1 VLWLASYTFGVPA
14 TVGGYELLQRVAV
27 GGMAEVFLARRV
39 GPDGFEK
46 RVALKRILPHLAKQ
60 QDFVAMFLD
69 EAKLAAA
76 LDHPHIV
83 HIHDFGRDGDAY
95 YLAMEYVCGE
105 DLSALWRRAKELGE
119 PLPAGDVATILIAA
133 CDALEHAHAQGVV
146 HRDVTPGN
154 LLVSYDGV
162 VKLADFGIAKSQAA
176 ASRAQT
182 NVGTLKGKVPYMS
195 PEQARARPLD
205 RRSDLFS
212 LGVVA
217 WELLTGKRLFH
228 RRSELDMLRAV
239 QMSDVPPLASV
250 RADIPAA
257 LAAAIETVLE
267 HDVDNRWESAAEFA
281 QAIAAA
287 LTAAGDMPSKSR
299 LATTMA
305 RLFGADA
312 ADRRVAAVTAPSDAT
327 AANLMVPPP
336 DVPSE
341 PRFSP
346 LRPDRWIPQ
355 VAMHLH
361 LPPPRMPPLRL
372 IGPLL
377 ALLLSAGGLLF
388 GFHSQRANRALSAGL
403 FTPAATPAATTPTAT
418 KPLLAPPSLGP
429 PVAPTGPALKLVP
442 RSLRLAEDPPGIR
455 LPPPPPQKRPLKARH
470 HDRPARTRSG
480 GV

>member
-1 VLWLASYTFGVPA
+1 
-14 TVGGYELLQRVAV
+14 
-27 GGMAEVFLARRV
+27 MAEVFLARRP

-60 QDFVAMFLD
+60 ADFVAMFLD
-69 EAKLAAA
+69 EAKLAASLA
-76 LDHPHIV
+76 HPHIV
-83 HIHDFGRDGDAY
+83 QIYDFGRDGDAY

-105 DLSALWRRAKELGE
+105 DLSALWRRAKELHA
-119 PLPAGDVATILIAA
+119 PLPFADAATILVAA
-133 CDALEHAHAQGVV
+133 CEALHHAHEQGIV
-146 HRDVTPGN
+146 HRDVTPAN
-154 LLVSYDGV
+154 LLVSYDGT

-182 NVGTLKGKVPYMS
+182 SVGTLKGKVPYMS
-195 PEQARARPLD
+195 PEQARAKRLD

-217 WELLTGKRLFH
+217 WELLTGKRLFQ
-228 RRSELDMLRAV
+228 RRSELDTLRAV
-239 QMSDVPPLASV
+239 QMSDVPSLASV
-250 RADIPAA
+250 RPDVPPA
-257 LAAAIETVLE
+257 LAAAIETALE
-267 HDVDNRWESAAEFA
+267 PSVDDRWDSAAEMA
-281 QAIAAA
+281 HALLEWLAAA
-287 LTAAGDMPSKSR
+287 GETPSKTQ
-299 LATTMA
+299 LARTMA
-305 RLFGADA
+305 RLFGGDA
-312 ADRRVAAVTAPSDAT
+312 TERRLAAVTTPSDAT
-327 AANLMVPPP
+327 AANLMLPPP

-403 FTPAATPAATTPTAT
+403 FTPAATTPAATRPTT
-418 KPLLAPPSLGP
+418 PLLAAPSLGP

-442 RSLRLAEDPPGIR
+442 RALHLAEDPPGLR
-455 LPPPPPQKRPLKARH
+455 LPPPAAQKRSSKARH
-470 HDRPARTRSG
+470 HDRQARTRSG

>member
-1 VLWLASYTFGVPA
+1 MPA
-14 TVGGYELLQRVAV
+14 TVGGYELVQRLAV

-46 RVALKRILPHLAKQ
+46 RVALKRILPHLAQ
-60 QDFVAMFLD
+60 QPDFVGMFLD

-83 HIHDFGRDGDAY
+83 HIHDFGTDGDSY

-105 DLSALWRRAKELGE
+105 DLAALWRRANELGT
-119 PLPAGDVATILIAA
+119 PLGFADVATILVAA
-133 CDALEHAHAQGVV
+133 CEALHHAHEQGVV

-154 LLVSYDGV
+154 LLVSFDGV

-182 NVGTLKGKVPYMS
+182 NAGTLKGKIPYMS
-195 PEQARARPLD
+195 PEQARAQPLD

-228 RRSELDMLRAV
+228 RRNELDMLRAV
-239 QMSDVPPLASV
+239 QMCDVPPLASV
-250 RADIPAA
+250 RPDVPPA
-257 LAAAIETVLE
+257 LAAAIETALE
-267 HDVDNRWESAAEFA
+267 PDAADRWDTAAELSQALFA
-281 QAIAAA
+281 W
-287 LTAAGDMPSKSR
+287 LVAAGETPSKTR
-299 LATTMA
+299 LGATMA

-312 ADRRVAAVTAPSDAT
+312 AERRLAAVTAPAEPT
-327 AANLMVPPP
+327 AAALALPP
-336 DVPSE
+336 DVPSHPSSG

-346 LRPDRWIPQ
+346 LHPERWIPQ
-355 VAMHLH
+355 IAMHLH

-372 IGPLL
+372 VGPLL
-377 ALLLSAGGLLF
+377 AVLLSAGGLLF
-388 GFHSQRANRALSAGL
+388 GFHSQRASRALSAGL
-403 FTPAATPAATTPTAT
+403 APASAPSSGTASSSASPSST
-418 KPLLAPPSLGP
+418 SPLPLLPPLGTQPTLAAPQP
-429 PVAPTGPALKLVP
+429 PLKLVP
-442 RSLRLAEDPPGIR
+442 RALHLSRDPAGLA
-455 LPPPPPQKRPLKARH
+455 LPPPAAQKHPTRARH
-470 HDRPARTRSG
+470 HDRQRRTAAG